1 MDAQAR
7 VETSDIPQEA
17 KTKIPAETP
26 VTEAV
31 DDGRFEAIV
40 AEALDGVGGTLL
52 FSMLVESGPD
62 SQYVA
67 AGSIGEGEA
76 RDFLILSMPAA
87 GGELRVEPAANSDN
101 PIAGIA
107 ASYAGLADA
116 FATAA

>member
-1 MDAQAR
+1 MDAQPR
-7 VETSDIPQEA
+7 VEKPDTRTDAKDTPEA
-17 KTKIPAETP
+17 
-26 VTEAV
+26 EAV

-52 FSMLVESGPD
+52 FSMLIDSGPD

-67 AGSIGEGEA
+67 AGSVGEGDA

-87 GGELRVEPAANSDN
+87 GGELRVEPAANSDS
-101 PIAGIA
+101 PVAGIA